1 MNAMECPLNPAVKHR
16 RKTGRPLSFDR
27 GAALEKAMLV
37 FWAHGYETTSIG
49 DLTKAMGIT
58 APSLYTAFGDKRRL
72 FLEAAQL
79 YAGDMFAVGSAID
92 TAPSSLEAAR
102 SILEGAVVTFT
113 GNDTPPGCLL
123 ASSTATGSAAAADVR
138 EAVAG
143 YRRDLRDLLAK
154 RIERDRVDGLLPA
167 DTDAVALAELVI
179 AVIQGLSVMARDGA
193 DRASLQAVMD
203 AALQAWPAL
212 RCD

>member
-1 MNAMECPLNPAVKHR
+1 MTHLQPPATEAR

-27 GAALEKAMLV
+27 GIALEKAMLA

-72 FLEAAQL
+72 FLEAARL
-79 YAGDMFAVGSAID
+79 YAGDMDAVASAID
-92 TAPSSLEAAR
+92 AAPSSLDAAR
-102 SILEGAVVTFT
+102 SILKGAVVIFT
-113 GNDTPPGCLL
+113 GNDTPAGCLL

-143 YRRDLRDLLAK
+143 YRRDLRDLLVA
-154 RIERDRVDGLLPA
+154 RIERDRADGLLQP
-167 DTDAVALAELVI
+167 DTRAVALADLVI
-179 AVIQGLSVMARDGA
+179 AVMQGLSVMARDGA
-193 DRASLQAVMD
+193 ERAALHAVVD
-203 AALQAWPAL
+203 AALHAWPA
-212 RCD
+212 R